1 MRRIVR
7 ATAHALLG
15 IIAVGGAAW
24 LGPVTPSP
32 ADAAAG
38 RLPGAPAQS
47 GGPGFPLQMTEPH
60 LASFIALD
68 INDDYGVTLVVE
80 PQTSQLPLEAPGFLV
95 LNKWTGL
102 KAGLYSERVLIYP
115 DDRTEP
121 IYVTGTEFRAT
132 EGSLSLTVVEAV
144 LLDGFS
150 PGLYWLAV
158 ELNGRRRTHYP
169 FLVVSSSD

>member
-1 MRRIVR
+1 MRRFVR

-15 IIAVGGAAW
+15 IIAAGGAAW

-38 RLPGAPAQS
+38 RLPGALAQS
-47 GGPGFPLQMTEPH
+47 GGPGLPLQMAEPH

-80 PQTSQLPLEAPGFLV
+80 PQTSQIPLEAPGFLV

-102 KAGLYSERVLIYP
+102 KAGQYRERVLVYP
-115 DDRTEP
+115 DGGTEP
-121 IYVTGTEFRAT
+121 VYVTGTEFHAD

-150 PGLYWLAV
+150 PGLYWIEV
-158 ELNGRRRTHYP
+158 ELNGRSRTIYP
-169 FLVVSSSD
+169 FRVVASSA